1 MGNGERQTAPWDR
14 SRRSPAALGAPSG
27 AGASVAQT
35 DVGSASLFVA
45 DEPLDALGLGL
56 WGNAWRRLR
65 RNRAAIAGG
74 VGVLLLVFVAV
85 AAPVLAPHDPI
96 AQNYDHL
103 LEGPSLAFPFG
114 TDNFGRDVFSRV
126 IYGSRISLSVGFF
139 GTLFGLVLGVV
150 IGLFAGY
157 YGGWIDSVAMRLL
170 DVQLAFPGL
179 LLAIAIVA
187 VLGVGEIN
195 VVVAIGIFSIPVFAR
210 LLRGSILSLKQHDFV
225 LAARAIGAGDLR
237 IMMVHLL
244 PNALAPIIVVATLR
258 LGTAILAAS
267 SLSFLGLGIRP
278 PSPEWGAMLADG
290 RQFLQLAP
298 HVGYFPGFAIL
309 FSVLALNLLGDGLRD
324 ALDP

>member
-1 MGNGERQTAPWDR
+1 M
-14 SRRSPAALGAPSG
+14 
-27 AGASVAQT
+27 
-35 DVGSASLFVA
+35 
-45 DEPLDALGLGL
+45 
-56 WGNAWRRLR
+56 
-65 RNRAAIAGG
+65 AGG
-74 VGVLLLVFVAV
+74 VGVLLLVFIAV
-85 AAPVLAPHDPI
+85 TAPLLAPHDPI

-150 IGLFAGY
+150 IGLVAGY

-170 DVQLAFPGL
+170 DIQLAFPGL

-210 LLRGSILSLKQHDFV
+210 LLRGSILALKQQDFV
-225 LAARAIGAGDLR
+225 LAAQAIGAGDLR
-237 IMMVHLL
+237 IMFGHLL

-324 ALDP
+324 ALDPKMIRQT